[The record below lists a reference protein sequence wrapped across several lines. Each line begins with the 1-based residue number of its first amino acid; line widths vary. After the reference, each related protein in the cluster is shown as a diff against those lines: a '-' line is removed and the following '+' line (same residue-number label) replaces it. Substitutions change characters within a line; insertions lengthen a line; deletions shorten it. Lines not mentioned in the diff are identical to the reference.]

1 MLDVAA
7 HAGVSRATVSRVF
20 TAPESVAAATLERVL
35 KAVEDLSYSPNAA
48 ARSLRSGRSNT
59 VALLVGDISQPFHSQ
74 LAKSVAHVAE
84 DRGYSLLLCDLDHS
98 MDRLQRLLTVL
109 PLQGVDGI
117 MLATGDAIETPGI
130 RAAIDAAEAKGTRV
144 LLGSA
149 QPDSSMALTVSPPFE
164 EIGYLATKHLLAQ
177 ERWPVALL
185 SGFKGSVVSTLL
197 RAGYLRACLEA
208 GHSEKETMVLDAGFN
223 STSAQRETAKLLD
236 GAAMPRGIVAA
247 NIPIA
252 LGAISALA
260 DRSLS
265 VPDMVALVACE
276 EVQLAEQLRPGLTTA
291 GTDIGVQGE
300 AMALALIDAIEGQAA
315 TARALVPHLTVRES
329 SALS

>member
-20 TAPESVAAATLERVL
+20 TAPDTVAAATLERVL
-35 KAVEDLSYSPNAA
+35 EAMKDLSYSPNAA

-84 DRGYSLLLCDLDHS
+84 TRGYNVLLCDLDHS
-98 MDRLQRLLTVL
+98 IDRLQRLLTVL

-117 MLATGDAIETPGI
+117 MLATGDAIDTPGI

-144 LLGSA
+144 LMGSA
-149 QPDSSMALTVSPPFE
+149 QPGSSMVLTVSPPIE

-185 SGFKGSVVSTLL
+185 GGSKGSVITTLL
-197 RAGYLRACLEA
+197 RAGYLKACLEA
-208 GHSEKETMVLDAGFN
+208 GHSEDDTMVVDAGFN
-223 STSAQRETAKLLD
+223 SVSARSETARLLD
-236 GAAMPRGIVAA
+236 GAAMPQGIVAA
-247 NIPIA
+247 NVPIA
-252 LGAISALA
+252 LGAIAALA
-260 DRSLS
+260 DRNLS

-291 GTDIGVQGE
+291 GTDIGLQGE
-300 AMALALIDAIEGQAA
+300 AMALALIDAIEGQ
-315 TARALVPHLTVRES
+315 TIPDRSLLPHLTVRES
-329 SALS
+329 SASS